1 MVKCMKNN
9 GEKLQTVKI
18 DETDKKIL
26 NLFNEDGRM
35 SYRKIS
41 RKLDI
46 SIGTVHNRI
55 EKLMKSGV
63 IKKFAPVID
72 HGKLGYSFT
81 TIIGVR
87 VKGGVLRNWEDK
99 TSYHKNVLCMY
110 DVTGEFDAIIVAR
123 FKDTSELD
131 EFVKNLLKEPDVQRT
146 YTQTVLN
153 ILKEDLDRAKCSD
166 CIHKKR
172 KRVNFHF
179 INGSLT
185 NSNINFKLPFFV
197 RGLNYLISLFKAP

>member
-9 GEKLQTVKI
+9 DEKELIVKI

-35 SYRKIS
+35 SYMKIS

-72 HGKLGYSFT
+72 HSKLGYKFT

-99 TSYHKNVLCMY
+99 TSYHQNVLCMY

-153 ILKEDLDRAKCSD
+153 ILKEDL
-166 CIHKKR
+166 
-172 KRVNFHF
+172 
-179 INGSLT
+179 GSSKML
-185 NSNINFKLPFFV
+185 
-197 RGLNYLISLFKAP
+197 

>member
-1 MVKCMKNN
+1 MKKTTK
-9 GEKLQTVKI
+9 KLSIKV

-55 EKLMKSGV
+55 EKLMKSGI

-72 HGKLGYSFT
+72 HSKLGYAFT

-87 VKGGVLRNWEDK
+87 VKGGALRNWENK
-99 TSYHKNVLCMY
+99 TSYNKNVLCMY

-153 ILKEDLDRAKCSD
+153 ILKEDL
-166 CIHKKR
+166 
-172 KRVNFHF
+172 
-179 INGSLT
+179 GSTQIL
-185 NSNINFKLPFFV
+185 
-197 RGLNYLISLFKAP
+197 

>member
-9 GEKLQTVKI
+9 YEKEQIVKI

-72 HGKLGYSFT
+72 HDKLGYKFT

-99 TSYHKNVLCMY
+99 TSYHQNVLCMY

-153 ILKEDLDRAKCSD
+153 ILKEDLGFSKM
-166 CIHKKR
+166 
-172 KRVNFHF
+172 
-179 INGSLT
+179 L
-185 NSNINFKLPFFV
+185 
-197 RGLNYLISLFKAP
+197 